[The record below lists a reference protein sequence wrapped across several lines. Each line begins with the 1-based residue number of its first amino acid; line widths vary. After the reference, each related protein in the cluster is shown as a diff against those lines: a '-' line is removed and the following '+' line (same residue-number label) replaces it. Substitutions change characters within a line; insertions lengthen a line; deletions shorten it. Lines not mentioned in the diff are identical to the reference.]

1 MKKWNI
7 NIFAFIHIIRIFG
20 IVIGSMILLSYIDLI
35 KAPKLSVF
43 VLYLEPFIIYFSLL
57 MFIPWSKIRSKFLW
71 WSLYII
77 LSISSIAFAVIFI
90 SIIVDVWLGTDM
102 RQINNIIGISTLCF
116 ITLFGVLQPV
126 VIFYISQTKTIER
139 FCEKSCIQG

>member
-1 MKKWNI
+1 MKKVNI
-7 NIFAFIHIIRIFG
+7 RILTFIHIIRIFG

-35 KAPKLSVF
+35 KAPKLSIF
-43 VLYLEPFIIYFSLL
+43 ELYLEPFIIYFSLS
-57 MFIPWSKIRSKFLW
+57 MFIPWSKIRSELLW
-71 WSLYII
+71 WTLYII

-90 SIIVDVWLGTDM
+90 NIIVDVWLGTDM
-102 RQINNIIGISTLCF
+102 MQVNNIIGISTLCF
-116 ITLFGVLQPV
+116 ITLLGVLQPF